1 MAPLP
6 DGVDPWTPVPRARTT
21 IVVADPSG
29 ARPRTYDLRG
39 NYEPEAFSVE
49 DSRLFLIQYLPAEA
63 PAVYRVTALDLAD
76 GDVYEVHGRFKT
88 PPERMPGIR
97 LRQVFDRTTSQ
108 LYTLYT
114 TEPRDAAQ
122 DYGGWSYGGREET
135 FVHVLNLQ
143 RGWAYCAGLP
153 RRFWGEPAAAQ
164 AIAPSPD
171 GSELYIVDSMRGAVA
186 VMNTQT
192 LQIERMEK
200 VDLSSLGGVRT
211 SAQVSADGRTL
222 FVGSAVDGAA
232 VFAIDTATLEVAHR
246 WPMTGDVSG
255 LGLSV
260 DGLRLY
266 VALNDGVAILNSSTG
281 QELTRCRSRASSRSC
296 TWARSTPDP
305 PQDFHSHASARRIAT

>member
-1 MAPLP
+1 
-6 DGVDPWTPVPRARTT
+6 
-21 IVVADPSG
+21 
-29 ARPRTYDLRG
+29 
-39 NYEPEAFSVE
+39 
-49 DSRLFLIQYLPAEA
+49 
-63 PAVYRVTALDLAD
+63 
-76 GDVYEVHGRFKT
+76 
-88 PPERMPGIR
+88 MPGIR

-114 TEPRDAAQ
+114 TEPREAAQ

-135 FVHVLNLQ
+135 FVHVLNLE

-171 GSELYIVDSMRGAVA
+171 GSELYIVDSMRGVVA
-186 VMNTQT
+186 VMNTKT

-200 VDLSSLGGVRT
+200 VDVSSLGGVRT

-222 FVGSAVDGAA
+222 FVGSAVDGPA
-232 VFAIDTATLEVAHR
+232 VFAIDTATLQVAHR

-266 VALNDGVAILNSSTG
+266 VALSDGVAILNSSTG
-281 QELTRCRSRASSRSC
+281 QELTAVPFQGIESILHVG
-296 TWARSTPDP
+296 TLDT
-305 PQDFHSHASARRIAT
+305 

>member
-1 MAPLP
+1 M
-6 DGVDPWTPVPRARTT
+6 
-21 IVVADPSG
+21 
-29 ARPRTYDLRG
+29 
-39 NYEPEAFSVE
+39 E

-63 PAVYRVTALDLAD
+63 PAVYRVTGADLAD
-76 GDVYEVHGRFKT
+76 GDVCEVHGLFKT

-122 DYGGWSYGGREET
+122 DYGGWDYGGRDET

-192 LQIERMEK
+192 LQIERLEK
-200 VDLSSLGGVRT
+200 VDVLVPRWRAHVGAGERGWPDALRRLGRG
-211 SAQVSADGRTL
+211 
-222 FVGSAVDGAA
+222 
-232 VFAIDTATLEVAHR
+232 
-246 WPMTGDVSG
+246 
-255 LGLSV
+255 
-260 DGLRLY
+260 
-266 VALNDGVAILNSSTG
+266 
-281 QELTRCRSRASSRSC
+281 RSRRLRDRHGDAPGSR
-296 TWARSTPDP
+296 TVGR
-305 PQDFHSHASARRIAT
+305 

>member
-1 MAPLP
+1 MGPLP

-29 ARPRTYDLRG
+29 ARPSRTYHLRG

-63 PAVYRVTALDLAD
+63 PAVYRVTTLDLAD

-114 TEPRDAAQ
+114 TEPRDGTQ

-135 FVHVLNLQ
+135 FVHVLNLK

-171 GSELYIVDSMRGAVA
+171 GSELYIVDSMRGMVA

-200 VDLSSLGGVRT
+200 VDVSSLGGVRT
-211 SAQVSADGRTL
+211 SAQVSTDGRTL

-232 VFAIDTATLEVAHR
+232 VFAIDTATLEVMDR

-266 VALNDGVAILNSSTG
+266 VALDDGVAILDSTTG
-281 QELTRCRSRASSRSC
+281 RELTAVPFQGVESILHVG
-296 TWARSTPDP
+296 TLT
-305 PQDFHSHASARRIAT
+305 T